1 MKLGVHVMHKDNLQS
16 NNGFFFFF
24 LRKKN
29 RKKENIKK
37 TFHTHRKLSGAI
49 TLISLHNSSKPNW
62 VSGQWGF

>member
-1 MKLGVHVMHKDNLQS
+1 MLCIKIICNLTME
-16 NNGFFFFF
+16 FFFFF

>member
-1 MKLGVHVMHKDNLQS
+1 MKLGVYVMHKDNMQS
-16 NNGFFFFF
+16 NNGFFFF
-24 LRKKN
+24 LKEKN

-62 VSGQWGF
+62 VSGQLGL

>member
-1 MKLGVHVMHKDNLQS
+1 MKLGVHVMHKDNMQS

-24 LRKKN
+24 KEKN

-37 TFHTHRKLSGAI
+37 TFHTHRKLLGAI

-62 VSGQWGF
+62 VSIQLGL